1 MLEVNLNLKGVRFM
15 QKSNKF
21 STSRIVLGLG
31 IFLSFTALQW
41 NSDSNAFPAYRQ
53 QLVKQYH
60 LVDKRVSCGYCHT
73 NPAGGSGWNAFGQ
86 ELKALNK
93 GNIAKALYDVLEK
106 DTDADKDGYKDA
118 LEVFAGTLP
127 GDKTSSPLVDVQTLE
142 TNFESAGGLELYQPE

>member
-1 MLEVNLNLKGVRFM
+1 MLEVNLNLGGVKFM
-15 QKSNKF
+15 QKNIGA
-21 STSRIVLGLG
+21 SRIVLGLG
-31 IFLSFTALQW
+31 VLLSFTALQW

-60 LVDKRVSCGYCHT
+60 LVDKRVTCQYCHV
-73 NPAGGSGWNAFGQ
+73 NAGGGAPWNAFGQ
-86 ELKALNK
+86 EVKALNK
-93 GNIAKALYDVLEK
+93 GNIAKALYDVLED

-127 GDKTSSPLVDVQTLE
+127 GDKNSMPLVNAESLA